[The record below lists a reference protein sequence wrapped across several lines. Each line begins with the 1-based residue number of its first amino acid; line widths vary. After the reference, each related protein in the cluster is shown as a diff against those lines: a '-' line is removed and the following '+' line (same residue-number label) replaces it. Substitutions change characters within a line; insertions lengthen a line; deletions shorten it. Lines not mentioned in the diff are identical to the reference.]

1 MYLSLITSVLL
12 VTTFIASAQADISSA
27 FAERAANSG
36 STFTSRIKRR
46 CPIPTEEDPNPYC
59 HPPTPPAPPP
69 DPSVHSYTINDPA
82 IYNIPIS
89 VKTTVPDTLS
99 VETWNDVLLS
109 NLQTTLPI
117 TLKQFNVD
125 AGQIAALAS
134 EGLPLLVEAI
144 TAVQSGLSLPDADS
158 ELARRGLFSKI
169 GNWLKKVSCSPS
181 LQTPKGQC

>member
-1 MYLSLITSVLL
+1 MYLSLVISVLL
-12 VTTFIASAQADISSA
+12 VTAFTASAQADISSA
-27 FAERAANSG
+27 LAQRAANSG
-36 STFTSRIKRR
+36 STSSSRIKRR
-46 CPIPTEEDPNPYC
+46 CPLETEEDPNPYC
-59 HPPTPPAPPP
+59 RPPTPPPPPP

-82 IYNIPIS
+82 MYQSPIS
-89 VKTTVPDTLS
+89 IKITVPDTLT

-125 AGQIAALAS
+125 AGQIAALAE

-158 ELARRGLFSKI
+158 ELARRGLFSRI

-181 LQTPKGQC
+181 LQTPKRQC